1 MLKGIEYDKHVKT
14 QVKVS
19 SNESSYLEELAY
31 IDFSEETRSPW
42 LPDNGKQAYKLTK
55 LVEYVMRFALSENSK
70 LFHIMTVSYSEE
82 ITLKS

>member
-1 MLKGIEYDKHVKT
+1 MLKTRLNFFFRNTNFSDFLELSLKSTVQYNKHVKNRS
-14 QVKVS
+14 KVS

-55 LVEYVMRFALSENSK
+55 LVEYVMRFG
-70 LFHIMTVSYSEE
+70 
-82 ITLKS
+82 

>member
-1 MLKGIEYDKHVKT
+1 M
-14 QVKVS
+14 S

-55 LVEYVMRFALSENSK
+55 LVEYVMRFAQAITLNYFT
-70 LFHIMTVSYSEE
+70 LYLEE
-82 ITLKS
+82 ITQKS

>member
-1 MLKGIEYDKHVKT
+1 MKI

-55 LVEYVMRFALSENSK
+55 LVEYVMRFAQS
-70 LFHIMTVSYSEE
+70 
-82 ITLKS
+82 

>member
-1 MLKGIEYDKHVKT
+1 M
-14 QVKVS
+14 KVS

-55 LVEYVMRFALSENSK
+55 LVEYVMRFAQAITSNYFTLY
-70 LFHIMTVSYSEE
+70 LEE
-82 ITLKS
+82 IMQKS